1 MFAIFENEAGKIV
14 IDKDVIAKT
23 AGVIAIGCYGVVGM
37 AAKNMKDGIVKLV
50 GFENF
55 TRGIDVEINENK
67 INIKLHIIVEYGTNI
82 SAIGE
87 SLMST
92 VKYKLE
98 QITGLEVE
106 NVNVLVEG
114 LRVE

>member
-1 MFAIFENEAGKIV
+1 MFAIFENEAGKII
-14 IDKDVIAKT
+14 IDKEVIAKI
-23 AGVIAIGCYGVVGM
+23 AGVIAMGCYGVVGM
-37 AAKNMKDGIVKLV
+37 ASRNIKDGFVKLL
-50 GFENF
+50 GFENL
-55 TRGIDVEINENK
+55 TRGIEVEINDNK

-87 SLMST
+87 SLIST

-98 QITGLEVE
+98 QLIGLEVE
-106 NVNVLVEG
+106 NINLLVEG

>member
-1 MFAIFENEAGKIV
+1 MFAVFENNLGKIV
-14 IDKDVIAKT
+14 IDKEAIAKT

-37 AAKNMKDGIVKLV
+37 ASKNMKDGFVKLL

-55 TRGIDVEINENK
+55 TRGIEVEINENK
-67 INIKLHIIVEYGTNI
+67 VNIYLHIVVEYGTNI

-98 QITGLEVE
+98 QITGLEVGM
-106 NVNVLVEG
+106 VNVLVEG
-114 LRVE
+114 IRVE